1 MCDQHSTDRQRRQ
14 FLISALAAGTAS
26 ALPGLAYAKGQKQIS
41 DIQGLVTINGRRA
54 SQYSR
59 IRPGDVVKTGDNS
72 KITFVMGKDAILLRS
87 NSRLVLQSHRRLL
100 SGLRLL
106 TGAMMAVFAPGEKK
120 ISTPTVTAGIRGTGI
135 YVEARPEQTYFC
147 TCYGA
152 VQMEESSGSHAGEL
166 VQANHHSAR
175 YIRKGEPLQV
185 APLENHEDAE
195 LELLE
200 SLVGRRVPF

>member
-1 MCDQHSTDRQRRQ
+1 MCDHDDSTDAKRRQ
-14 FLISALAAGTAS
+14 FLVSALAAGAIST
-26 ALPGLAYAKGQKQIS
+26 LPGIAQAKGKQIS

-59 IRPGDVVKTGDNS
+59 INPGDVVKTGDNS

-87 NSRLVLQSHRRLL
+87 NSRLVLQSNRRLL

-106 TGAMMAVFAPGEKK
+106 TGAMMAVFAPGQKT
-120 ISTPTVTAGIRGTGI
+120 ISTPLVTAGIRGTGI
-135 YVEARPEQTYFC
+135 YVEAHPEKTYFC

-152 VQMEESSGSHAGEL
+152 VQLDENSGQHAGEL
-166 VQANHHSAR
+166 VRANHHSAR
-175 YIRKGEPLQV
+175 NIYANQPIEEAGLHG
-185 APLENHEDAE
+185 HEDVE

-200 SLVGRRVPF
+200 SLVGRKVPF